1 MKGIFGDIFYS
12 QVDPV
17 PLACPEIK
25 KLSEE
30 LDQKIANINNFK
42 ITEEQAQQKLSS
54 RLKENLQ
61 VQVGKWKENKNSN
74 PTLAYMEVQI
84 ESLKQ
89 LKTEA
94 FKLAT
99 KLEWTPESFG
109 ISSVELDELIIEI
122 SLKIAESKKSE
133 RLNEAKNKKLSDQ
146 RTTN

>member
-1 MKGIFGDIFYS
+1 M
-12 QVDPV
+12 
-17 PLACPEIK
+17 
-25 KLSEE
+25 
-30 LDQKIANINNFK
+30 
-42 ITEEQAQQKLSS
+42 
-54 RLKENLQ
+54 KENLQ
-61 VQVGKWKENKNSN
+61 IQVRKWKENKKYN

-99 KLEWTPESFG
+99 KLKWTPESFG

-146 RTTN
+146 ISAKGPQINLPKLTSPVDILQWVCIFRKLTAIVDSDLSKLALVK